1 MVELTSSASNV
12 HEVVGDNSNLYRNM
26 VIDAMRMNQG
36 HAGQFPI
43 IDKEPNANVAIFFYL
58 LKDFDE
64 PLWNGCIN
72 HNKLSVIAYVFIIKL
87 DHGLNDASYDR
98 IVE

>member
-1 MVELTSSASNV
+1 MVGLTSSASNV

-26 VIDAMRMNQG
+26 VIDAMRINQG
-36 HAGQFPI
+36 YAGQFPI
-43 IDKEPNANVAIFFYL
+43 IDKESNANVTRFFFYL

-72 HNKLSVIAYVFIIKL
+72 HNKLLVIA
-87 DHGLNDASYDR
+87 
-98 IVE
+98 